1 MKNLGV
7 AKPILGMRINRDK
20 AARTL
25 MLSQVEYINKVVSKF
40 NMKNAKPVSM
50 PLGAH
55 FKPSKE

>member
-40 NMKNAKPVSM
+40 NMKNANQ
-50 PLGAH
+50 
-55 FKPSKE
+55 